1 MSELSGQRNLKTKL
15 AELDIEY
22 PFSDQEIRNLLE
34 VVKQKESEGFQ
45 YEGAEASFELL
56 VRRNIPGYAP
66 PFELD
71 DFVIVERHR
80 HEDGSDQ
87 SRDMIAEAML
97 KVRVGDEI
105 LHTAAEGNGPI
116 NALDIAARKA
126 LVSIWTSLDKATLAD
141 YKVRILDGHDA
152 TASSVRVLIES
163 TDGDRYWTTVGAST
177 DIIEASWLALADA
190 LEFAILK
197 ND

>member
-1 MSELSGQRNLKTKL
+1 
-15 AELDIEY
+15 
-22 PFSDQEIRNLLE
+22 
-34 VVKQKESEGFQ
+34 
-45 YEGAEASFELL
+45 
-56 VRRNIPGYAP
+56 
-66 PFELD
+66 
-71 DFVIVERHR
+71 
-80 HEDGSDQ
+80 
-87 SRDMIAEAML
+87 ML

-126 LVSIWTSLDKATLAD
+126 LVSIWASLDKATLAD

-152 TASSVRVLIES
+152 TAASVRVLIES
-163 TDGDRYWTTVGAST
+163 TDGERYWTTVGAST

-197 ND
+197 SD